1 MKIAVWKNHEGNLDV
16 ADKKWVNH
24 AIVLTSLKVGGAGSE
39 DNTELTTTMAS
50 RIWAAPP
57 ELKDTLNAR
66 ASSPDQITSISKA
79 YEGGTPVDYSA
90 IDAEPIHLSTL
101 ACMLMPSVSASLPK
115 TRGVCR
121 SGFHSCTMACFM
133 CSRECVKQTHARVP
147 R

>member
-57 ELKDTLNAR
+57 ELKDALNAR
-66 ASSPDQITSISKA
+66 ASSADQITSISKA

-90 IDAEPIHLSTL
+90 IDGESVHLSTL
-101 ACMLMPSVSASLPK
+101 ASLLVPNVSASLPK
-115 TRGVCR
+115 THGVC
-121 SGFHSCTMACFM
+121 SSY
-133 CSRECVKQTHARVP
+133 EYVKQTHAQVP